1 MEIILKQDIKGLG
14 LKDDIVKVKDGYANN
29 FLIPRGMA
37 VPATTSN
44 KKVLAEN
51 LRQVALKQEKIK
63 AIAQE
68 KAAKLEGISVQI
80 VALTGED
87 GRIFGSVTTNQI
99 AEALK
104 NKGIEVDRRR
114 IIIDD
119 EIKFIGT
126 YTATI
131 NLHREIKVK
140 IGLEIV
146 KKDKE

>member
-1 MEIILKQDIKGLG
+1 MEVILKQDVKGLG

-29 FLIPRGMA
+29 YLIPRGMA
-37 VPATTSN
+37 IPATPSN
-44 KKVLAEN
+44 RKVLAEN
-51 LRQVALKQEKIK
+51 LRQAALKQEKIK
-63 AIAQE
+63 AAAQE
-68 KAAKLEGISVQI
+68 KAAKLEGVTVQI

-87 GRIFGSVTTNQI
+87 GRIFGSVTTTQI

-119 EIKFIGT
+119 EIKFTGN

-131 NLHREIKVK
+131 NLHREVKVK
-140 IGLEIV
+140 IGIEVV
-146 KKDKE
+146 KKT

>member
-1 MEIILKQDIKGLG
+1 MEIILKQDVKGLG
-14 LKDDIVKVKDGYANN
+14 LKDDIVTVKDGYANN
-29 FLIPRGMA
+29 FLIPKGMA
-37 VPATTSN
+37 IPATASN

-51 LRQVALKQEKIK
+51 LKQAALKQEKIK
-63 AIAQE
+63 AAAQE
-68 KAAKLEGISVQI
+68 KAAKLEGVSVQI

-87 GRIFGSVTTNQI
+87 GRIFGSVTTTQI

-119 EIKFIGT
+119 EIKFIGN
-126 YTATI
+126 YTATV
-131 NLHREIKVK
+131 NLHREVKVK
-140 IGLEIV
+140 IGLEVV